1 MPDRKDTSLPRSN
14 FSGVCAQQGGAE
26 RHSFRAALRKSP
38 RCANIKIRRAY
49 ADKHQEY
56 GGSRRSSHKMRKREG
71 EKGGL
76 HGRAHHRSAGHL
88 CGIHLLHR
96 PQRDC
101 GQRGRQRDHAI
112 HFHPLC
118 GVRRVRRDHAFPLHH
133 ACALFTARCAR
144 GQDRSKGRHGH
155 RVSCRAAD
163 RPRLRGD
170 EDHRRLPAQG
180 RGAPGI

>member
-14 FSGVCAQQGGAE
+14 FSGVCAQQGGVE
-26 RHSFRAALRKSP
+26 RHSFRAALRKPP
-38 RCANIKIRRAY
+38 RCANIKMRRAY
-49 ADKHQEY
+49 ADKHQEH

-71 EKGGL
+71 KKDRL

-101 GQRGRQRDHAI
+101 GQGIRIPDAI
-112 HFHPLC
+112 HLHPLC

-133 ACALFTARCAR
+133 ACALFATRRAC
-144 GQDRSKGRHGH
+144 GQDRGKGRHGH
-155 RVSCRAAD
+155 SFPCGAAD